1 MARGSGSK
9 RRAWW
14 KTSSAQT
21 RRSTTFTLE
30 APTPV
35 KVNWSPWYHMNLKY
49 FCLKGDSGGPLF
61 RWYDTK
67 NGRRA
72 FILGSVS
79 RGTGCANFNSP
90 GIFSRVTQHLDWIR
104 WIQWILINV
113 QCIATHV
120 DELKNW
126 FTERRHHRRSASP
139 DKETPKYVL
148 TRGRDC
154 SMKVPR
160 LNDILIKFK

>member
-35 KVNWSPWYHMNLKY
+35 KVNWSPWYHLNLKY
-49 FCLKGDSGGPLF
+49 FCHKGDSGGPLF

-79 RGTGCANFNSP
+79 RGTGCANFNNP

-104 WIQWILINV
+104 WIQWILINL

-120 DELKNW
+120 GDLQKEDIIGILQVPI
-126 FTERRHHRRSASP
+126 RRHPSMSKRGQGLQH
-139 DKETPKYVL
+139 EGPKAE
-148 TRGRDC
+148 RHIN
-154 SMKVPR
+154 KV
-160 LNDILIKFK
+160 